1 MPFPTKPV
9 SFGSK
14 AECGLVALM
23 ELASSYATGL
33 ILRVTEIASRQSIP
47 NRYLE
52 QIFAM
57 LRCGHPFSSVRGPLG
72 LSANPVTPCLRNAR
86 LSSQFST
93 PWQWISLNNAKT
105 SSPARP
111 SSSC

>member
-33 ILRVTEIASRQSIP
+33 ILRVTEIA
-47 NRYLE
+47 NR
-52 QIFAM
+52 
-57 LRCGHPFSSVRGPLG
+57 
-72 LSANPVTPCLRNAR
+72 LRNAH
-86 LSSQFST
+86 LSSKFST
-93 PWQWISLNNAKT
+93 PWPWISLANAK
-105 SSPARP
+105 P
-111 SSSC
+111 S